1 MSEAVCIYQALKVS
15 GLARSFGDKVSMG
28 RADGLFLVLVLTTAS
43 LACANVG
50 LAQGPPTP
58 SVTVAK
64 PLAKRIQNWDEYS
77 GRFEAV
83 QVVEVRARVSGF
95 VDKIHFKDGQ
105 IVKVGDPLF
114 TIDPRPFEI
123 AAESAQADIA
133 RAKAQVAL
141 ALSEVERAAPLVRSG
156 AVTERDYTQRSANL
170 SVTEAQLQVAEAALK
185 NAELNREWTVVKAP
199 IAGRISDRKVDIGN
213 LVTGGT
219 TGNTTLLTT
228 IVSLDPIHFVFDVSE
243 SDYLRYARLSISG
256 ERQSSRT
263 AENPVRLKLADET
276 GWDHEGHMDFVDNR
290 LNPRS
295 GTMRGRA
302 VFENKDELF
311 APGIF
316 ARLRLFGGETDALL
330 VPDSAIVSD
339 QMKKIVFVVGDDGV
353 VKAAPVTLGQIVDGL
368 RVVTKG
374 LGAGDKV
381 VIDGLANP
389 MVRPGAK
396 VSTEDGEVKAGI

>member
-1 MSEAVCIYQALKVS
+1 MGSVQGIFFSSVMLAAATVAFAGAGSAQA
-15 GLARSFGDKVSMG
+15 
-28 RADGLFLVLVLTTAS
+28 
-43 LACANVG
+43 
-50 LAQGPPTP
+50 PPAP

-64 PLAKRIQNWDEYS
+64 PLAKRIANWDEYS

-83 QVVEVRARVSGF
+83 ETVEVRARVSGF

-123 AAESAQADIA
+123 AAESARADIA
-133 RAKAQVAL
+133 RSKAQVAL
-141 ALSEVERAAPLVRSG
+141 ALSEVERATPLVRSG

-185 NAELNREWTVVKAP
+185 TAELNLEWTVVKAP

-228 IVSLDPIHFVFDVSE
+228 IVSLDPIHFIFDVSE
-243 SDYLRYARLSISG
+243 SDYLRYARLALSG
-256 ERQSSRT
+256 LRQPSRS
-263 AENPVRLKLADET
+263 AEFPVRLKLADES
-276 GWDHEGHMDFVDNR
+276 GWVHEGHMDFLDNR

-302 VFENKDELF
+302 IFDNKEELF
-311 APGIF
+311 SPGIF
-316 ARLRLFGGETDALL
+316 ARLRLFGGEVDALL
-330 VPDSAIVSD
+330 VPDSAVVSD
-339 QMKKIVFVVGDDGV
+339 QMIKIVFVVGDDGV
-353 VKAAPVTLGQIVDGL
+353 VKAVPVTLGQITDGL
-368 RVVTKG
+368 RVVIQG
-374 LGAGDKV
+374 LSPDDNV

-396 VSTEDGEVKAGI
+396 VSAEAGEVKAGS